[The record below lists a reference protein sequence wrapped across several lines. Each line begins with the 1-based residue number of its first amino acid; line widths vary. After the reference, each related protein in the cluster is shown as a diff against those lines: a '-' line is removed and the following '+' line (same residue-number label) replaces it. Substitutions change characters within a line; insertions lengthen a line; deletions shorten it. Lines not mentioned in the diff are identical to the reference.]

1 MRHLYSLS
9 AIWADF
15 MLILQEAMIRYE
27 LLRSGTETETEELVD
42 VLVENDEEKGLVL
55 FNDEVNTFDFVIE
68 SLITVCGH
76 EPLQA
81 EQCTIIVHFKG
92 KCVVKNGSFETLEP
106 MCTALLDRG
115 LTAEI
120 H

>member
-1 MRHLYSLS
+1 MQSLS
-9 AIWADF
+9 MF
-15 MLILQEAMIRYE
+15 YF
-27 LLRSGTETETEELVD
+27 GTETQTEELVD
-42 VLVENDEEKGLVL
+42 VLTDEDEERSLIL

-92 KCVVKNGSFETLEP
+92 KCAVKNGSFEKLEP